1 MGENV
6 KDVSNFYKM
15 EQEQSTVFPN
25 LTLLQEYIIVE
36 MSKGKSVTSIAKD
49 LHVHVVTVQRRMK
62 SVAFVRAL
70 KGVNDA
76 KHYLSVQAVKDRL
89 MQIVMLSK
97 NENAIIKASHELLSA
112 YSNIT
117 LAELGEQHDR
127 HYDAI
132 LAGHIHHFTM
142 QEVGNNRYQA
152 TFGSIK
158 GMDDYSIKLG
168 SKACRSQGFVLVN
181 NDGFD
186 IRKVN
191 L

>member
-117 LAELGEQHDR
+117 LAELGEMLAETTSDTEKCRELLARLGLEEVNDYEDR
-127 HYDAI
+127 
-132 LAGHIHHFTM
+132 
-142 QEVGNNRYQA
+142 
-152 TFGSIK
+152 
-158 GMDDYSIKLG
+158 
-168 SKACRSQGFVLVN
+168 
-181 NDGFD
+181 
-186 IRKVN
+186 
-191 L
+191 